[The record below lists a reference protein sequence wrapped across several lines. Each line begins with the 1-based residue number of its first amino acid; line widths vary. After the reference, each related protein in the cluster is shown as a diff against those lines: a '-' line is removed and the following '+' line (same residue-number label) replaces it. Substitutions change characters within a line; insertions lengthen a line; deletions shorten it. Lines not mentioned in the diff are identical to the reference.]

1 MRLGSQRVED
11 EKCQLCSKGLME
23 ILKVPRT
30 SRAPREFTHTLKHP
44 NLAPL
49 AKGRQGRREG

>member
-11 EKCQLCSKGLME
+11 ENANFAPKGLME

-30 SRAPREFTHTLKHP
+30 TMAPREFTRTLKNP
-44 NLAPL
+44 NLAL
-49 AKGRQGRREG
+49 